1 MNLLIRIPLPVQQM
15 TALAG
20 YFTDGPNMMAL
31 YGLVSQLE
39 EEAEFEATGFGL
51 VMESYASKVYTGEY
65 VTTGLDA
72 MAKGKQ
78 ADGSRSMLG
87 FRYADMTAALYLEVD
102 AQDWDEHDRADLVQ
116 AVAHAVN
123 RARMQGGNVVEHI
136 SADPKDRWGVKSQ
149 LVSDSEDLYAFIA
162 QHEKA
167 ISKVYLSCHQ
177 PQALAGDAL
186 LDAYARAL
194 TEKDKLLVCNGYR
207 QVGQVQDAL
216 GNSQRIGD
224 SVYTLA
230 QAVPVY
236 QLKDKRPSEREALLN
251 RFFWSFDTAE
261 NARNPLHFILN

>member
-1 MNLLIRIPLPVQQM
+1 MNLIIRIPLPVQQM

-39 EEAEFEATGFGL
+39 LDADLEVLRFGL
-51 VMESYASKVYTGEY
+51 VLEGYASKVYTGEY

-102 AQDWDEHDRADLVQ
+102 ARDMDEHDRMDIVESLAQ
-116 AVAHAVN
+116 AVN
-123 RARMQGGNVVEHI
+123 RTRVQGGNLVEHI
-136 SADPKDRWGVKSQ
+136 SANSKDRWGVKSQ
-149 LVSDSEDLYAFIA
+149 LVSDSEELYAFIA
-162 QHEKA
+162 AHEKA
-167 ISKVYLSCHQ
+167 ISKLYLSCHL
-177 PQALAGDAL
+177 PHPLDGDVL
-186 LDAYARAL
+186 LSIYARAL
-194 TEKDKLLVCNGYR
+194 TQKDKLLVCNGYR

-216 GNSQRIGD
+216 GNLQRIGD

-230 QAVPVY
+230 QAVPVH
-236 QLKDKRPSEREALLN
+236 QLKHQRPSKRESLLH

-261 NARNPLHFILN
+261 NARNPHHFILN